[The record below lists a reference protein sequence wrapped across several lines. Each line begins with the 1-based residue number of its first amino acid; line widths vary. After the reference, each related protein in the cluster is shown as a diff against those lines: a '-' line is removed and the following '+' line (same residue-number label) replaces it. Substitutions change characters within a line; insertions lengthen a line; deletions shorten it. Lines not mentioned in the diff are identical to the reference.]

1 MSFLSLTD
9 ADREAMLAAI
19 GVSSV
24 DELFRDI
31 PEGVRLGRELALEPA
46 LSEPEIVAHLS
57 TFYALQPEDAIYTG
71 TPEGVGPVKPGDA
84 LTGEIAGVGTIALTI
99 GHPL

>member
-19 GVSSV
+19 GVDSV

-31 PEGVRLGRELALEPA
+31 PPACGSTA
-46 LSEPEIVAHLS
+46 LSIWS
-57 TFYALQPEDAIYTG
+57 RR
-71 TPEGVGPVKPGDA
+71 
-84 LTGEIAGVGTIALTI
+84 
-99 GHPL
+99 

>member
-19 GVSSV
+19 GVDSV

-31 PEGVRLGRELALEPA
+31 PQRCASRA
-46 LSEPEIVAHLS
+46 SWRS
-57 TFYALQPEDAIYTG
+57 RRR
-71 TPEGVGPVKPGDA
+71 
-84 LTGEIAGVGTIALTI
+84 
-99 GHPL
+99 